1 MGSGGSEVNT
11 KSRGE
16 DFVATRASTSLRA
29 LRSEMAYFESAIEAE
44 TDELGGLL
52 SVTTL
57 GGQRPLANLEDE

>member
-16 DFVATRASTSLRA
+16 DFVAARASTSLRA
-29 LRSEMAYFESAIEAE
+29 LRSEMAFESAVEAE
-44 TDELGGLL
+44 MDELGGLL